1 LNDSATARRRCFQL
15 AAFLLALIFPP
26 SASNAGFWADAG
38 DVRLRHDI
46 QLLADA
52 GIISVPVATWPI
64 AWADIKR
71 DLAGRQAAPENGPLA
86 LAAAGVLER
95 AEREASPQ
103 ATGKTAFA
111 SVSVGPRFMNSFS
124 AAPREAVET
133 GVALEQAGTVPYR
146 LRVSWVNGDGGELA
160 DTQARID
167 GSYVEFPFAGGWSVS
182 VESLDR
188 WWGPGWEGSLILSS
202 NARPVPSIVL
212 QRYSSAPFETKWL
225 NWIGPWRFVFF
236 NGWLEHSRDHADAM
250 LSGMRFD
257 FRPSKPL
264 EIGLSRAMQWGGEGR
279 PSDVE
284 TFGRMLVGRDNTN
297 SDGITAA
304 NEPGNQL
311 AGMDFRWVSPVG
323 SLPYAVYAQAIGE
336 DESNHMPSA
345 IIGMGGIEF
354 WGGTSSGGSWR
365 AHVEYSET
373 AVDFNKS
380 PRKFDVAYNH
390 HVYTDGYRY
399 YNRSLGHPMDN
410 DGIML
415 SAGMLLTGSDGNVW
429 TVTARSAKLNRD
441 GGGQNGVSDDAK
453 RMADIEFGN
462 ITRFGWGRM
471 TLGMAIRELAPV
483 QSGDKN
489 ISARMFGG
497 LEREF

>member
-1 LNDSATARRRCFQL
+1 MTDSATAGRRCFLL
-15 AAFLLALIFPP
+15 AAFLLALNVFSP

-38 DVRLRHDI
+38 DVQLRHDI

-52 GIISVPVATWPI
+52 GIISAPVATWPI
-64 AWADIKR
+64 SWADIKR
-71 DLAGRQAAPENGPLA
+71 DIAGRQSAENGPFA
-86 LAAAGVLER
+86 VAAARVLER
-95 AEREASPQ
+95 AERETSSQ
-103 ATGKTAFA
+103 SVRKTAFA
-111 SVSVGPRFMNSFS
+111 AVSVGPRFLNSFAS
-124 AAPREAVET
+124 APREGIEA
-133 GVALEQAGTVPYR
+133 GVALEQTGAVPYR
-146 LRVSWVNGDGGELA
+146 LRASWVNDDRGGG
-160 DTQARID
+160 QARID
-167 GSYVEFPFAGGWSVS
+167 GSYVELPFAGGWSVS
-182 VESLDR
+182 AESLDR

-202 NARPVPSIVL
+202 NARPVPALVL
-212 QRYSSAPFETKWL
+212 QRYNSTPFETRWL

-250 LSGMRFD
+250 LAGMRFD
-257 FRPSKPL
+257 FRPTQSL
-264 EIGLSRAMQWGGEGR
+264 EIGFSRAMQWGGEGR
-279 PSDVE
+279 PSDIR
-284 TFGRMLVGRDNTN
+284 TFGRMLIGRDNTESN
-297 SDGITAA
+297 GITAA

-323 SLPYAVYAQAIGE
+323 NLPYAFYAQAIGE
-336 DESNHMPSA
+336 DESKHLPSA
-345 IIGMGGIEF
+345 IIGLGGIES
-354 WGGTSSGGSWR
+354 WGVTSSGGSWR

-415 SAGMLLTGSDGNVW
+415 SAGLLMTGSSGKVW
-429 TVTARSAKLNRD
+429 TVTARAAKLNRD
-441 GGGQNGVSDDAK
+441 GGGQNGVSDAAK
-453 RMADIEFGN
+453 RMADLEFGN

-471 TLGMAIRELAPV
+471 TFGMGIRELASV